1 MWESSLIPFQ
11 TRFFVVMPTAWHNRP
26 GLRLEVHGCAVSTVG
41 GQLQKETFI
50 RKTDAPHVISDDI
63 VVPAGVTL
71 TIEAGAKLNFKDAG
85 IVVEGMFFVMC
96 SVL

>member
-1 MWESSLIPFQ
+1 MVIP
-11 TRFFVVMPTAWHNRP
+11 TSWHNRP

-41 GQLQKETFI
+41 GQQKKDTFI

-71 TIEAGAKLNFKDAG
+71 TIEAGVQLNFKDAG
-85 IVVEGMFFVMC
+85 IFVEGILFVMC
-96 SVL
+96 SVRQRHSL